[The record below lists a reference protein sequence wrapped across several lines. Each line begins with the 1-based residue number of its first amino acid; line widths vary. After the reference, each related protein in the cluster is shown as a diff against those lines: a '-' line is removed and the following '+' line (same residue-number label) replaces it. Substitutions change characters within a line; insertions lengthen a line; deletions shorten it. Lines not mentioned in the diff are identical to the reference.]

1 MIDLQAPPGSHTSLA
16 KLSEPYYVC
25 NTVESEQQMTFDI
38 QNQTRIQELEGQL
51 QACRSDAALVIHALD
66 CAIQLVGT
74 LIAFTPDGSPVHPG
88 VSLAKEA
95 LDNAMAAIHGRRK

>member
-1 MIDLQAPPGSHTSLA
+1 
-16 KLSEPYYVC
+16 
-25 NTVESEQQMTFDI
+25 MTFDI

-88 VSLAKEA
+88 VRTAKDA
-95 LDNAMAAIHGRRK
+95 LDDAMAAIHGRRK